1 MLHRDTGERAS
12 FTPKEGSKAW
22 TTQPSRTEMKP
33 HEDHWETFAVAME
46 LTIEGH
52 RLIAE
57 EIGFEAEIAVARG
70 HVPVTRTDR
79 DAAAAAVL
87 SPGLS

>member
-1 MLHRDTGERAS
+1 MDDRDFTNRGE
-12 FTPKEGSKAW
+12 
-22 TTQPSRTEMKP
+22 P

-57 EIGFEAEIAVARG
+57 EIGFELKFLWRAATSGLRELIELLPRRRSSP
-70 HVPVTRTDR
+70 PV
-79 DAAAAAVL
+79 
-87 SPGLS
+87 

>member
-1 MLHRDTGERAS
+1 MDNRDRPIRDES
-12 FTPKEGSKAW
+12 
-22 TTQPSRTEMKP
+22 

-57 EIGFEAEIAVARG
+57 EIGFELKLLWRGAVSWLRDVAGLTHRRG
-70 HVPVTRTDR
+70 STPPV
-79 DAAAAAVL
+79 
-87 SPGLS
+87 

>member
-1 MLHRDTGERAS
+1 MDNRELPIQDEA
-12 FTPKEGSKAW
+12 
-22 TTQPSRTEMKP
+22 

-57 EIGFEAEIAVARG
+57 EIGFEAKLLWRAAMSWLRELIEMLPRRRSSP
-70 HVPVTRTDR
+70 PV
-79 DAAAAAVL
+79 
-87 SPGLS
+87 

>member
-1 MLHRDTGERAS
+1 MENREPIYRDE
-12 FTPKEGSKAW
+12 
-22 TTQPSRTEMKP
+22 Q

-57 EIGFEAEIAVARG
+57 EIGFELKLLWRGAMSWIAELIELLPRRRSSP
-70 HVPVTRTDR
+70 PV
-79 DAAAAAVL
+79 
-87 SPGLS
+87 

>member
-12 FTPKEGSKAW
+12 FTLRGRIHTMDNRDLTNRDE
-22 TTQPSRTEMKP
+22 P

-57 EIGFEAEIAVARG
+57 EIGFELKMLWRG
-70 HVPVTRTDR
+70 FTTRLR
-79 DAAAAAVL
+79 DLIETLPRRRSSV
-87 SPGLS
+87 

>member
-1 MLHRDTGERAS
+1 MDNDRPIRDE
-12 FTPKEGSKAW
+12 
-22 TTQPSRTEMKP
+22 P

-57 EIGFEAEIAVARG
+57 EIGFELKLLWRG
-70 HVPVTRTDR
+70 ATSWVHELVEMLPRR
-79 DAAAAAVL
+79 RS
-87 SPGLS
+87 SPPA

>member
-1 MLHRDTGERAS
+1 MLHRDTGEKAS
-12 FTPKEGSKAW
+12 FTSKRRIHSMENRELPIWDEA
-22 TTQPSRTEMKP
+22 

-57 EIGFEAEIAVARG
+57 EIGFEAKSLWRAAMSWFRERIEMLPRRRSSP
-70 HVPVTRTDR
+70 PV
-79 DAAAAAVL
+79 
-87 SPGLS
+87 